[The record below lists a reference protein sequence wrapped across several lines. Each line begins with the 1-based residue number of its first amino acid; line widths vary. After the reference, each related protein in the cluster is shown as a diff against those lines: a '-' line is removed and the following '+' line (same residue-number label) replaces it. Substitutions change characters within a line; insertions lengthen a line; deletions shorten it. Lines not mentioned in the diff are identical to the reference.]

1 MASPRTLSGLVVHL
15 SDDDIMAMVGPAT
28 WGKGLTCFRS
38 GLVLEVRAE
47 GDLRAVGRVRG
58 PGVTFRTWIEAV
70 EGRLD
75 LTCACTVGRD
85 CRHCVATLLQLR
97 DDLRRATPREGEWRN
112 ALSGLVGESGIGGE
126 SMALFVD
133 THDPSSPLWMSPLRP
148 GTHTR
153 WVTKRASWLDITNPQ
168 WASVTEELNPTH
180 LALLRE
186 GYRYSREGPQWRSP
200 NEVSLESLGERA
212 GPWLRRLDRAG
223 IALFADTDPLVPL
236 VLDPRPWTLAVDA
249 RRTQAGLS
257 VGVAVT
263 DGTTTRTSPRI
274 DVATRL
280 LLLDGGTRIG
290 EIRGGE
296 DLLENLPTGGLTVPE
311 GDLAEFQTRWL
322 PRLERTVAV
331 VSTDGTYSP
340 EEVSRPLIV
349 ATVRLEDSSALVV
362 RWWVEYTIGGATSR
376 LPLEQA
382 DADAGA
388 QDLRR
393 DIEARAA
400 RLHLPEELWRRT
412 LRTLRLPA
420 WRAPEFLDRVVGDL
434 ETDGLVWD
442 VAEEVSDVRV
452 DADAMLIDT
461 SIGSEGS
468 TDWFDLRAR
477 VLVNGREVELRDLL
491 AALASGEDHMLV
503 DGVWVTL
510 DGERL
515 EHLRSL
521 LADAETLGDTEG
533 ETIRLSVLQ
542 AGLWEELE
550 DVSDHVEAS
559 REWTKR
565 VRALTGHGDLAGL
578 PVPPSSTVELRPYQ
592 EQGHRWLTALATL
605 GLGGILA
612 DDMGLGKTIQV
623 LSAVR
628 ALRDAEGAGG
638 SGGAPVLVVAPTSV
652 LGTWAGEARRFFPDL
667 VVQVVDATSRRR
679 GGSLADLAADADVLV
694 TSYTIVRMEPVEWAD
709 IHLSGLVVDEAQAIK
724 NPRTAIHSALMGL
737 DAGWRVAVTGTPVE
751 NSVADL
757 WSILQVTDP
766 GLLPGWKTFNDKMR
780 RPIETHGDE
789 AALERLRRLTAP
801 FVLRRTKE
809 QVAPELPDKTESVV
823 EVALGEEH
831 RRIYDQFLTRERS
844 RLLGLLDDLQAN
856 RMVVLSSIT
865 RLRQLALDPA
875 LVDPAYSSVGSA
887 KVEFLADQLDQ
898 VVPAGHQVLVFSQ
911 FTSFLARIRGVLE
924 RRGMEIAYLDGA
936 TRDREG
942 AIEEFRSGRARV
954 FLISLKAGGT
964 GLTLTEADYVYVM
977 DPWWNP
983 AAEAQAVDRAHR
995 IGQSKKVNV
1004 YRLVAEDTIEQ
1015 KVLDLQDRKR
1025 QLVSA
1030 VVDGGGAGSGRITAD
1045 DLRALLES

>member
-1 MASPRTLSGLVVHL
+1 MASPQTLSGLVVHL

-28 WGKGLTCFRS
+28 WGKGLTYFRS
-38 GLVLEVRAE
+38 GRVLEVSTE
-47 GDLRAVGRVRG
+47 GSLRAVGRVRG
-58 PGVTFRTWIEAV
+58 SGVTYRTWIEAV

-97 DDLRRATPREGEWRN
+97 DELRRAAPQEGQWRT
-112 ALSGLVGESGIGGE
+112 ALSGIVGETGMGGE
-126 SMALFVD
+126 AMALLVD

-148 GTHTR
+148 GTHAR
-153 WVTKRASWLDITNPQ
+153 WVTKRASWLDVTNPQ

-180 LALLRE
+180 LSLLRE
-186 GYRYSREGPQWRSP
+186 GYRLSREGPQWRSP
-200 NEVSLESLGERA
+200 NEVSLDALGDRA

-223 IALFADTDPLVPL
+223 ISLFAGIDPLVPL
-236 VLDPRPWTLAVDA
+236 ALDSRPWTLAVDA
-249 RRTQAGLS
+249 RRTGDGLS
-257 VGVAVT
+257 VGVAAT
-263 DGTTTRTSPRI
+263 DGTATVTSPRI
-274 DVATRL
+274 DVPTRL
-280 LLLDGGTRIG
+280 LLLEGGTRIA
-290 EIRGGE
+290 ELRGGE
-296 DLLENLPTGGLTVPE
+296 DLLDHLPSGGLTVPAE
-311 GDLAEFQTRWL
+311 DLAEFQTRWL
-322 PRLERTVAV
+322 PRLDRSVGV
-331 VSTDGTYSP
+331 VSTDGSYTP
-340 EEVSRPLIV
+340 DVVSAPVIV
-349 ATVRLEDSSALVV
+349 ATVRLEGGAAVVV
-362 RWWVEYTIGGATSR
+362 RWWVEYTIAGATSR

-382 DADAGA
+382 DADPAA
-388 QDLRR
+388 QDLKRAV
-393 DIEARAA
+393 EAAA
-400 RLHLPEELWRRT
+400 AALRLPSELWHPT
-412 LRTLRLPA
+412 LQTLRLPA
-420 WRAPEFLDRVVGDL
+420 WRAPEFLDRVVAVL
-434 ETDGLVWD
+434 TPDGLEWD
-442 VAEEVSDVRV
+442 VSEDVAAVRV
-452 DADAMLIDT
+452 DAEGMVIDT

-491 AALASGEDHMLV
+491 AALAAGDDHMLV
-503 DGVWVTL
+503 DGVWVAL

-515 EHLRSL
+515 ERLRGL
-521 LADAETLGDTEG
+521 LADAEMLGDREDGVT
-533 ETIRLSVLQ
+533 RLSVLQ

-550 DVSDHVEAS
+550 EVSDHVEAS
-559 REWTKR
+559 REWTR
-565 VRALTGHGDLAGL
+565 RISAIVGHGELEGL
-578 PVPPSSTVELRPYQ
+578 PVPPSSTVSLRPYQ
-592 EQGHRWLTALATL
+592 EQGHRWLTALAGL

-612 DDMGLGKTIQV
+612 DDMGLGKTVQV

-628 ALRDAEGAGG
+628 ALRDVPGAGG
-638 SGGAPVLVVAPTSV
+638 ADGAPVLVVAPTSV

-667 VVQVVDATSRRR
+667 VVEVVDATSRRR
-679 GGSLADLAADADVLV
+679 GGSLADLARGADVLV
-694 TSYTIVRMEPVEWAD
+694 TSYTIVRMEPAEWAG

-751 NSVADL
+751 NSVSDL

-766 GLLPGWKTFNDKMR
+766 GLLPGWKTFNDKVR

-789 AALERLRRLTAP
+789 AVLGRLRRLTAP

-831 RRIYDQFLTRERS
+831 RRIYDQYLPRERP

-924 RRGMEIAYLDGA
+924 RRGIDIAYLDGA

-942 AIEEFRSGRARV
+942 AIEDFRSGRARV
-954 FLISLKAGGT
+954 FLVSLKAGGT

-1015 KVLDLQDRKR
+1015 KVLALQDRKR

-1045 DLRALLES
+1045 DLRSLLES